1 MPRCSGPTEPMV
13 RWIGKYEELSDA
25 EAAGRPRSAQAP
37 THATSAAKIRIVS
50 FSALLASRGVRVHAV
65 LAGPVDT
72 EMSRDLDVPKAAP
85 ASVAQAIFD
94 GVAGGEE
101 EIFPDPLSASLA
113 PGWSA
118 GAVKA
123 LERGNAAL
131 LGASR

>member
-1 MPRCSGPTEPMV
+1 M
-13 RWIGKYEELSDA
+13 LSL
-25 EAAGRPRSAQAP
+25 AALASLPAIPAYSISKAAALSLTQA
-37 THATSAAKIRIVS
+37 TRASV
-50 FSALLASRGVRVHAV
+50 ASRGVRVHAV

-94 GVAGGEE
+94 GVTNGAE

-113 PGWSA
+113 PSWPA

-123 LERGNAAL
+123 LERDNAAL
-131 LGASR
+131 LEAAR